1 MSEKPEFILDREFDA
16 PRDLVWRV
24 WTDPD
29 LIPRWYGPTAQ
40 TIVHKFDLKP
50 GGLWLGEMKWGDN
63 SKFSKII
70 FQEVVP
76 QEKLSWHDS
85 STDAEWKITASPMM
99 PDWPRVMLITVTFED
114 VGTRTSVRL
123 TMMPVDATE
132 AENACFAAAMSG
144 MGKGWGSGFAEIDEL
159 LAQLRSAT

>member
-1 MSEKPEFILDREFDA
+1 MNDTPEFILDREFDA
-16 PRDLVWRV
+16 PRELVWRA

-29 LIPRWYGPTAQ
+29 LLVRWYGPNAQ

-76 QEKLSWHDS
+76 EEKLAWHDS
-85 STDAEWKITASPMM
+85 STDADWKIAANSMM
-99 PDWPRVMLITVTFED
+99 PDWPRIMLITVTFTD
-114 VGTRTSVRL
+114 IGTKTNVRL
-123 TMMPVDATE
+123 TMAPVNATE
-132 AENACFAAAMSG
+132 AENACFAAAMG
-144 MGKGWGSGFAEIDEL
+144 NMGQGWGGGFSAMDTLLEEL
-159 LAQLRSAT
+159 LSAT